1 MKNKISIYLRLTTY
15 VILLVYVGI
24 IILLPSYQDIY
35 GSKLL
40 LIQSH
45 LFSSVVLLFVFT
57 YNLVRY
63 IFEVVRRGK
72 LESDYLK
79 NYRLSTYG
87 ILLILLLM
95 VLQLYFFNGNQLVT
109 HFFLES
115 YVSFNPL
122 YPEYADLLNG
132 INYGASFYCLI
143 ILSILWI
150 IYIALECLIIS
161 QKKNSRNIIKNQ
173 DNIK

>member
-1 MKNKISIYLRLTTY
+1 MKNKVSNNLRLTTY
-15 VILLVYVGI
+15 VILLGYVGI

-45 LFSSVVLLFVFT
+45 LFSSIVLLIVFT

-63 IFEVVRRGK
+63 IIEVVRRGK
-72 LESDYLK
+72 PESDYLK
-79 NYRLSTYG
+79 NNRLSKYG
-87 ILLILLLM
+87 ILLILLLI
-95 VLQLYFFNGNQLVT
+95 VLQLYLFNGNQKVT

-115 YVSFNPL
+115 YVSYNPL
-122 YPEYADLLNG
+122 YTDYSDLLNG
-132 INYGASFYCLI
+132 INYGTSFYSLI

-150 IYIALECLIIS
+150 IYIVFECLLVYL
-161 QKKNSRNIIKNQ
+161 KTNNSNIIKN
-173 DNIK
+173 